1 MRFCQDKGAF
11 YVETV
16 FWGESL
22 LSQNCRK
29 VSISKSGNPI
39 VVDLYDKICYY
50 IVIMRLNKQQIE
62 HLAFSVIK
70 GLLKE
75 ESIIVDDRE
84 KLFLEIQE
92 LVSKELEKED
102 LLDEKVKE
110 ILKEKLNEIRN
121 SNIDYYEMFKMVKSK
136 LAEKE
141 NIVL

>member
-1 MRFCQDKGAF
+1 MAFC
-11 YVETV
+11 
-16 FWGESL
+16 
-22 LSQNCRK
+22 
-29 VSISKSGNPI
+29 I
-39 VVDLYDKICYY
+39 V
-50 IVIMRLNKQQIE
+50 
-62 HLAFSVIK
+62 K

-75 ESIIVDDRE
+75 ELIIAEDKEQV
-84 KLFLEIQE
+84 
-92 LVSKELEKED
+92 VSEVRDLIMRELERED